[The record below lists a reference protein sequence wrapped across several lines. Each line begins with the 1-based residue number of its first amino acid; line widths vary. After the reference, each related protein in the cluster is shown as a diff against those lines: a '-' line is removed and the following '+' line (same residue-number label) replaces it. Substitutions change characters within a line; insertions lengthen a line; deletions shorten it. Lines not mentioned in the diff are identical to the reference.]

1 MHESVGIVLNRADYT
16 WEVCEGWPNPVI
28 QESCDL
34 LTQPA
39 DPQSRARSTEQE
51 VGGLSDI
58 RTREADGAYT
68 ETEGL
73 TLCVDEMER

>member
-1 MHESVGIVLNRADYT
+1 MQEAGGIVLNCADYIR
-16 WEVCEGWPNPVI
+16 EVCEGWLNPVI

-34 LTQPA
+34 PTQPA

-58 RTREADGAYT
+58 RTREADGGIHRNGRTYP
-68 ETEGL
+68 L
-73 TLCVDEMER
+73 RR